1 MNLIQP
7 TASIYVPG
15 DTPEEDALSR
25 TTHLAIGA
33 HQDDIEIMAYHGI
46 VECYHQPD
54 NWFTGVTVT
63 NGSGSARTGVYGNYT
78 DEEMREVR
86 VHEQRKAA
94 MLGEYSCQLQLMYPS
109 SDVKDAENPNVVD
122 DMLAILQ
129 ATKPR
134 TVYLHNLADKHD
146 THVATALRSLSA
158 LRELPED
165 EQPETVYGMEVW
177 RDLDWLMDADKQVLP
192 VDRFKSMASA
202 LLGIFDSQI
211 SGGKR
216 YDLAALGRRL
226 ANATFLESHAVD
238 ANDNLSFGVDLTPLV
253 KDKTLSIPDYVG
265 AYIERFR
272 ADVEA
277 KLAKFS

>member
-15 DTPEEDALSR
+15 DTPEEEALSR
-25 TTHLAIGA
+25 TTHLSIGA

-46 VECYHQPD
+46 VECFHQPD

-86 VHEQRKAA
+86 VQEQRKAA
-94 MLGEYSCQLQLMYPS
+94 MVGEYSCQLQLMYPS

-134 TVYLHNLADKHD
+134 IVYMHNLADKHD
-146 THVATALRSLSA
+146 THVATALRALSA
-158 LRELPED
+158 LRQLPED

-192 VDRFKSMASA
+192 VDRFKNMASA

-226 ANATFLESHAVD
+226 ANATFFESHAVD
-238 ANDNLSFGVDLTPLV
+238 ANDNLSFGMDLTPLM
-253 KDKTLSIPDYVG
+253 KDKTLSIPDYIG
-265 AYIERFR
+265 AYIERFK

>member
-46 VECYHQPD
+46 VECFHQPD

-134 TVYLHNLADKHD
+134 IVYLHNLADKHD

-192 VDRFKSMASA
+192 VDRFKNMASA

-238 ANDNLSFGVDLTPLV
+238 ANDNLSFGVDLTPLM

>member
-46 VECYHQPD
+46 VECFHQPD

-129 ATKPR
+129 AT
-134 TVYLHNLADKHD
+134 
-146 THVATALRSLSA
+146 
-158 LRELPED
+158 
-165 EQPETVYGMEVW
+165 
-177 RDLDWLMDADKQVLP
+177 
-192 VDRFKSMASA
+192 
-202 LLGIFDSQI
+202 
-211 SGGKR
+211 
-216 YDLAALGRRL
+216 
-226 ANATFLESHAVD
+226 
-238 ANDNLSFGVDLTPLV
+238 
-253 KDKTLSIPDYVG
+253 
-265 AYIERFR
+265 
-272 ADVEA
+272 
-277 KLAKFS
+277 

>member
-1 MNLIQP
+1 
-7 TASIYVPG
+7 
-15 DTPEEDALSR
+15 
-25 TTHLAIGA
+25 
-33 HQDDIEIMAYHGI
+33 
-46 VECYHQPD
+46 
-54 NWFTGVTVT
+54 
-63 NGSGSARTGVYGNYT
+63 
-78 DEEMREVR
+78 
-86 VHEQRKAA
+86 
-94 MLGEYSCQLQLMYPS
+94 
-109 SDVKDAENPNVVD
+109 
-122 DMLAILQ
+122 
-129 ATKPR
+129 
-134 TVYLHNLADKHD
+134 
-146 THVATALRSLSA
+146 
-158 LRELPED
+158 
-165 EQPETVYGMEVW
+165 MEVW

-192 VDRFKSMASA
+192 VDRFKNMASA

>member
-46 VECYHQPD
+46 VECFHQPD

-192 VDRFKSMASA
+192 VDRFKNMASA